1 MVKAS
6 LFFFLILLGFFGSG
20 NALIP
25 FPVYKLIVLTAG
37 SALLFYI
44 VSLARWKHVDQKLIR
59 LTPLSTLF
67 LLFLFWSAL
76 GYLYSAT
83 PEKSLL
89 LTVQSLSAILVYLG
103 LTLHIQKESQTET
116 ILQTLLSFGGVI
128 AFIGIIQ
135 QFPLSFLDN
144 PISLNN
150 NSTSL
155 FVHKNVFAGYLV
167 FLIPLSCLIYL
178 SNFSKL
184 WKGIA
189 GISFVL
195 CLTALIFSGS
205 RGGQLVAILELL
217 VIMGYLIFNTERKE
231 AMNLVIGIVVSVT
244 LYLIITTATDSC
256 VLLDCRRHTLYEMTA
271 MNYYDTGAWG
281 QSLNRILFWQGA
293 WEIFK
298 DHWLIGSGPL
308 SFAMLFPKYYI
319 TVTPIINS
327 QTLVSGAPP
336 HAHNLFAQIAS
347 DSGLIG
353 IGLMLAF
360 LAIFYFRVCQLFLHS
375 SLKTQSTVFFL
386 TLAVTSFL
394 VHHMI
399 EYNWLGSMFIFNF
412 TIFIFLIDFIK
423 RKHFSFEK
431 VSPPGRI
438 FYVVPVAGIFVF
450 FLTVASSIQLYKY
463 QSAVESFSKSGS
475 MHELMSLAAQAKQI
489 CPRCDRPYLLLAE
502 LFLTRY
508 NVNHDELFIRLAKN
522 ELLKGRKL
530 NPYDPYF
537 NAYLGQVLAI
547 QGDYNQALRLFKE
560 ALKFNRTHK
569 FKLGFSPTQLR
580 RMDQTE
586 THSR

>member
-25 FPVYKLIVLTAG
+25 FPAYKLIVLTAG

-76 GYLYSAT
+76 GYLYYAA

-144 PISLNN
+144 PIFNDK
-150 NSTSL
+150 NSTSM
-155 FVHKNVFAGYLV
+155 FIHRNVFAGYLV

-195 CLTALIFSGS
+195 CLTALMFSGS

-231 AMNLVIGIVVSVT
+231 AMNLVKGVAVSLT
-244 LYLIITTATDSC
+244 LYLMVDLIVKGWGVQPNRTPSFA
-256 VLLDCRRHTLYEMTA
+256 L
-271 MNYYDTGAWG
+271 MNAYAGAGAWG
-281 QSLNRILFWQGA
+281 PSLNRILFWQGA

-308 SFAMLFPKYYI
+308 SFAALFPKYYLA
-319 TVTPIINS
+319 VTPIINS
-327 QTLVSGAPP
+327 QTLSGGAPP
-336 HAHNLFAQIAS
+336 HAHNLFAQTAS

-375 SLKTQSTVFFL
+375 SLKTRSTVFFL

-394 VHHMI
+394 FHHMI
-399 EYNWLGSMFIFNF
+399 EYNWPGSMFIFNF
-412 TIFIFLIDFIK
+412 TIFIFLIDFTK

-475 MHELMSLAAQAKQI
+475 MHELVSLAAQAKQI
-489 CPRCDRPYLLLAE
+489 CPRCVRPYMLLAE

-560 ALKFNRTHK
+560 ALKFNRTHNIP
-569 FKLGFSPTQLR
+569 KLLSATQLR

>member
-1 MVKAS
+1 
-6 LFFFLILLGFFGSG
+6 
-20 NALIP
+20 
-25 FPVYKLIVLTAG
+25 
-37 SALLFYI
+37 
-44 VSLARWKHVDQKLIR
+44 
-59 LTPLSTLF
+59 
-67 LLFLFWSAL
+67 
-76 GYLYSAT
+76 
-83 PEKSLL
+83 
-89 LTVQSLSAILVYLG
+89 
-103 LTLHIQKESQTET
+103 
-116 ILQTLLSFGGVI
+116 
-128 AFIGIIQ
+128 
-135 QFPLSFLDN
+135 
-144 PISLNN
+144 
-150 NSTSL
+150 
-155 FVHKNVFAGYLV
+155 
-167 FLIPLSCLIYL
+167 
-178 SNFSKL
+178 
-184 WKGIA
+184 
-189 GISFVL
+189 
-195 CLTALIFSGS
+195 
-205 RGGQLVAILELL
+205 
-217 VIMGYLIFNTERKE
+217 
-231 AMNLVIGIVVSVT
+231 
-244 LYLIITTATDSC
+244 
-256 VLLDCRRHTLYEMTA
+256 
-271 MNYYDTGAWG
+271 
-281 QSLNRILFWQGA
+281 
-293 WEIFK
+293 
-298 DHWLIGSGPL
+298 
-308 SFAMLFPKYYI
+308 MLFPKYYI
-319 TVTPIINS
+319 AVTPIING
-327 QTLVSGAPP
+327 QTLTSGTPP

-375 SLKTQSTVFFL
+375 SLKTRSTVFFL

-394 VHHMI
+394 FHHMI

-463 QSAVESFSKSGS
+463 QSAVESFSKSES
-475 MHELMSLAAQAKQI
+475 MHELVSLAAQAKQI
-489 CPRCDRPYLLLAE
+489 CPRCDRPYMLLAE

-537 NAYLGQVLAI
+537 NAYLSHVLAI

-569 FKLGFSPTQLR
+569 YRIWKFKLGFSPTQLR